1 MADVPSRA
9 DTGAVSGVISEHAE
23 YLDIPMRVT
32 LEIGRRSMQVRDILL
47 LKPSSIVDIPKAAG
61 ENIDVYINGK
71 LIAFG
76 EILEMESK
84 AGIRL
89 TDFNVQP

>member
-1 MADVPSRA
+1 MADAPSRA
-9 DTGAVSGVISEHAE
+9 DADAVSGVLSEHAG

-89 TDFNVQP
+89 TDFNVQT

>member
-1 MADVPSRA
+1 MAAISSQTDAGNS
-9 DTGAVSGVISEHAE
+9 AVVLEEFSN
-23 YLDIPMRVT
+23 YLDIPMRIT
-32 LEIGRRSMQVRDILL
+32 LEIGRRSMKVREILL
-47 LKPSSIVDIPKAAG
+47 LKPESIVDVPKAAG

-71 LIAFG
+71 LVAFG

-89 TDFNVQP
+89 TDFFVQP

>member
-1 MADVPSRA
+1 MADVPSRPDA
-9 DTGAVSGVISEHAE
+9 DAVSGVMSELSE

-32 LEIGRRSMQVRDILL
+32 LEIGRRNMQVRDILL

-61 ENIDVYINGK
+61 ENIDVYVNGK

-76 EILEMESK
+76 EILEMENK

>member
-1 MADVPSRA
+1 MADVPGRPDA
-9 DTGAVSGVISEHAE
+9 DAVSGVMSELAG
-23 YLDIPMRVT
+23 YLDIPMRIT

-61 ENIDVYINGK
+61 ENIDVYVNGK

>member
-1 MADVPSRA
+1 MAAISSQA
-9 DTGAVSGVISEHAE
+9 DAGNSAVVLEEFSN
-23 YLDIPMRVT
+23 YLDIPMRIT
-32 LEIGRRSMQVRDILL
+32 LEIGRRSMKVREILL
-47 LKPSSIVDIPKAAG
+47 LKPESVVDVPKAAG

-71 LIAFG
+71 LVAFG

-89 TDFNVQP
+89 TDFFVQS